1 MTTQTTTT
9 FIGVVG
15 RNENLFRET
24 KSGDSAGGNQA
35 IISDVARI
43 PRIPG
48 FSLVKICK
56 NGSTFPRLRFGRLCQ
71 PFSLPIYQLFILWT
85 CIPSCPLEAL
95 LSFKIAVPCP
105 CCDALS
111 LPTTLLVYLELGKNS
126 SRLSAGH
133 IIYIL
138 FYCHYYLTALV
149 NQ

>member
-71 PFSLPIYQLFILWT
+71 PFSLPNFKNY
-85 CIPSCPLEAL
+85 
-95 LSFKIAVPCP
+95 LSYEHA
-105 CCDALS
+105 S
-111 LPTTLLVYLELGKNS
+111 LLVLLKPFSPLKSLYPAIAATRCRCPRPCWSTWNWAKTAPGYPQGILY
-126 SRLSAGH
+126 
-133 IIYIL
+133 IYYFIAI
-138 FYCHYYLTALV
+138 TI
-149 NQ
+149 